1 MKTFN
6 NGARAFSLNEWS
18 QDMADAVDDIG
29 QAGRELL
36 AALRVNSERAEE
48 VCRNWRLEERQA
60 EQQEA
65 LGALFLAGKE
75 ILVHLDSAEDS
86 LEPAAMAKAA
96 ACIDQN
102 LPSVEEAFLL
112 VRHCAQDLLLWA
124 NRHGKPE
131 QAGLREDYRAL
142 HGKLTAY
149 APVFKPR
156 MEAFQ
161 MKLVEL
167 ARRDA
172 APEAITDLLSAI
184 TRYNAVLDTARRF
197 VAAVVEPPL
206 ELVFAE
212 TDLFLQDIQQI
223 PVKTRG
229 EVASELNDCCR
240 SVLYKPEVFA
250 DSVVPVPMEQP
261 DGVDSSLVRFESH
274 GIQVLMTVEED
285 PLFGQM
291 TVHLLRAVSEDKY
304 DRARAEVVE
313 ALADEWR

>member
-1 MKTFN
+1 MNTFN
-6 NGARAFSLNEWS
+6 TGARAFSLDEWS
-18 QDMADAVDDIG
+18 QDMADAVSHIG
-29 QAGRELL
+29 QAGRDLL
-36 AALRVNSERAEE
+36 AALRGNSERAEE

-60 EQQEA
+60 EHQDA
-65 LGALFLAGKE
+65 LQALFSAGKE
-75 ILVHLDSAEDS
+75 ILLDLDSAENN

-96 ACIDQN
+96 ACIDRN
-102 LPSVEEAFLL
+102 LPKVEDAFLV

-131 QAGLREDYRAL
+131 QSGLKEDYRAR
-142 HGKLTAY
+142 HGELTAY

-156 MEAFQ
+156 LEAFQ

-167 ARRDA
+167 TKGEGASA
-172 APEAITDLLSAI
+172 AVTDLLSAI

-212 TDLFLQDIQQI
+212 TDLFLQDLQQI

-250 DSVVPVPMEQP
+250 NTVVPVPMEQP
-261 DGVDSSLVRFESH
+261 DGIDSSLVRFASQ
-274 GIQVLMTVEED
+274 GIQVLMTVISCW
-285 PLFGQM
+285 
-291 TVHLLRAVSEDKY
+291 RASSSASMS
-304 DRARAEVVE
+304 RSFR
-313 ALADEWR
+313 